1 MTISTTTVEASLQT
15 ALDATT
21 GTTEAKELLLL
32 GKAAEAITTVGSS
45 LTSILTTQGD
55 VLYRNA
61 TGPVRLAAGAAGE
74 VLKSGGAG
82 ANPTWGAASGA
93 ADFELASNMTAR
105 QVAQIDSTGKVG
117 GITQTTPISPS
128 VMLTTPWPNTS
139 GITNAGT
146 HYMCAVD
153 PSNPNR
159 FAMIVG
165 DGTSQIN
172 VGIVATNG
180 QVTWSAK
187 LPAGQGPNGSGQMAV
202 EWDPVNAGVLWS
214 RSGYGSSAIN
224 RFSVPTNGVTMTHL
238 GQITISDSTYNYGDL
253 SLHPTISGRFIVTNR
268 SSGNLELWD
277 LTSNTAATL
286 VTSQNLGTQN
296 SNHDFARFFLDD
308 GTKFLVVYGAA
319 AGGIYVRVGKLVVD
333 AITLGTAVHIGTE
346 GGNLFRGKS
355 FTWEPTFNSTT
366 GARFAVMSQFLHS
379 GGTGL
384 AVGTVTNAGDGTVT
398 VGTPILLSS
407 QTVDGVAL
415 PINLSDHDT
424 MQNVCFNPYNTT
436 QLMVNYSTHTGG
448 GIFDCSLVGNE
459 ITIGTTAVSV
469 GISGN
474 SITGSNGVYTSM
486 VNLGSTGRFVS
497 LMEGTG
503 SAIVNQ
509 HYKAAVSNLDADKV
523 MGFVTAAGSTGDTKT
538 VQYSGQIGGFSGLTI
553 GAKHYAQE
561 DASVTSTKVSTSVPV
576 GVAVNATTLQ
586 VRL

>member
-21 GTTEAKELLLL
+21 GATEAKELLLL
-32 GKAAEAITTVGSS
+32 GKAAEAITTVGGS

-55 VLYRNA
+55 VVYRNA
-61 TGPVRLAAGAAGE
+61 TGPVRLPAGAAGE

-105 QVAQIDSTGKVG
+105 QIAQIDSTGKVG
-117 GITQTTPISPS
+117 AITQTTPISPS
-128 VMLTTPWPNTS
+128 VMLATPWPNTS
-139 GITNAGT
+139 GITSAGDSFI
-146 HYMCAVD
+146 CAVD

-159 FAMIVG
+159 FAMMVG
-165 DGTSQIN
+165 DGYPQIT

-180 QVTWSAK
+180 QVTWGAK
-187 LPAGQGPNGSGQMAV
+187 ETRGPAPTMNGQMAI
-202 EWDPVNAGVLWS
+202 EWDPVNAGVLWT
-214 RSGYGSSAIN
+214 RSGYGANDIN
-224 RFSVPTNGVTMTHL
+224 RFSVPTGGVTMTHL
-238 GQITISDSTYNYGDL
+238 GSISLSGSGYNWGDL

-268 SSGNLELWD
+268 SSGTVQLWD

-286 VTSQNLGTQN
+286 VTTQSLGSGSSQA
-296 SNHDFARFFLDD
+296 DFARFFLDD
-308 GTKFLVVYGAA
+308 GTKFLVVYGAT
-319 AGGIYVRVGKLVVD
+319 GGIFARVAKLVGD
-333 AITLGTAVHIGTE
+333 AITLGTPVHIGTE
-346 GGNLFRGKS
+346 TNGLFRGKS

-366 GARFAVMSQFLHS
+366 GARFAVMCQYLHS

-407 QTVDGVAL
+407 QTVDGVGL
-415 PINLSDHDT
+415 PTNLSDYDT
-424 MQNVCFNPYNTT
+424 VQNVCFNPYGTD
-436 QLMVNYSTHTGG
+436 QLMVNFSTHAGG

-459 ITIGTTAVSV
+459 ITIGTTAVSSA
-469 GISGN
+469 ISGS
-474 SITGSNGVYTSM
+474 SITAGNGHYTSM

-497 LMEGTG
+497 LMEATG

-523 MGFVTAAGSTGDTKT
+523 MGFVTDAGSTGDTKT

-553 GAKHYAQE
+553 GAKHYVQE

-586 VRL
+586 VKL

>member
-1 MTISTTTVEASLQT
+1 MTINTTTVEASLQT
-15 ALDATT
+15 ALNATT

-61 TGPVRLAAGAAGE
+61 TGPARLAAGAAGE

-105 QVAQIDSTGKVG
+105 QIAQIDSTGKVG

-139 GITNAGT
+139 GITSAGD
-146 HYMCAVD
+146 HYICAVD

-159 FAMIVG
+159 FAMMVG
-165 DGTSQIN
+165 DGYPQIT

-180 QVTWSAK
+180 EVTWGAK
-187 LPAGQGPNGSGQMAV
+187 QTRGTAPSSNGQMAI
-202 EWDPVNAGVLWS
+202 EWDPVNAGVLWT
-214 RSGYGSSAIN
+214 RSGYAANDIN
-224 RFSVPTNGVTMTHL
+224 RFSVPTGGVTMTHL
-238 GQITISDSTYNYGDL
+238 GLISISGSGYNYGDL
-253 SLHPTISGRFIVTNR
+253 SLHPTISGRFIITNR
-268 SSGNLELWD
+268 SSGTVQLWD

-286 VTSQNLGTQN
+286 VTTQSLGSGSSQ
-296 SNHDFARFFLDD
+296 SDFAKFFLDD
-308 GTKFLVVYGAA
+308 GTKFLVVYVAT
-319 AGGIYVRVGKLVVD
+319 GGTFARVAKLVGD
-333 AITLGTAVHIGTE
+333 AITLGTPVHIGTQTT
-346 GGNLFRGKS
+346 GNFRGKS

-366 GARFAVMSQFLHS
+366 GARFAVMCQYLHS

-407 QTVDGVAL
+407 QTVDGVGL
-415 PINLSDHDT
+415 PANLSDYDT
-424 MQNVCFNPYNTT
+424 VQNVCFNPYGTT
-436 QLMVNYSTHTGG
+436 QLMVNFSTHAGG

-459 ITIGTTAVSV
+459 ITIGTTAVSSA
-469 GISGN
+469 ISGS
-474 SITGSNGVYTSM
+474 SITAGNGNYTSM

-523 MGFVTAAGSTGDTKT
+523 MGFVTDAGSTGDTKT

-553 GAKHYAQE
+553 GAKHYVQE

-586 VRL
+586 VKL

>member
-32 GKAAEAITTVGSS
+32 GKAAEAITTVGGS

-105 QVAQIDSTGKVG
+105 QIAQIDSTGKVG

-139 GITNAGT
+139 GITSAGNQ
-146 HYMCAVD
+146 YICAVD

-159 FAMIVG
+159 FAMMVG
-165 DGTSQIN
+165 DGYPQIT

-180 QVTWSAK
+180 QVTWGAK
-187 LPAGQGPNGSGQMAV
+187 DTRGTAPSSNGQMAI
-202 EWDPVNAGVLWS
+202 EWDPVNAGVLWA
-214 RSGYGSSAIN
+214 RSGYAANDIN
-224 RFSVPTNGVTMTHL
+224 RFSVPTGGVTLTHL
-238 GQITISDSTYNYGDL
+238 GSITISGSGYNWGDL
-253 SLHPTISGRFIVTNR
+253 SLHPTISGRFIITNR
-268 SSGNLELWD
+268 SSGTVQLWD

-286 VTSQNLGTQN
+286 VTTQSLGSGSTQA
-296 SNHDFARFFLDD
+296 DFARFFLDD
-308 GTKFLVVYGAA
+308 GTKFLVVYGAT
-319 AGGIYVRVGKLVVD
+319 GGVFARVAKLVGD
-333 AITLGTAVHIGTE
+333 AITLGTPVHIGTE
-346 GGNLFRGKS
+346 TNGTFRGKS

-366 GARFAVMSQFLHS
+366 GARFAVMCQFLHS

-415 PINLSDHDT
+415 PANLSDYDT
-424 MQNVCFNPYNTT
+424 VQNVCFSPYNTT
-436 QLMVNYSTHTGG
+436 QLMVNFSIHSGG

-459 ITIGTTAVSV
+459 ITIGTTAVSSTL
-469 GISGN
+469 SGN
-474 SITGSNGVYTSM
+474 SISAGNGYYTSM

-553 GAKHYAQE
+553 GAKHYVQE

-586 VRL
+586 VKL

>member
-32 GKAAEAITTVGSS
+32 GKAAEAITTVGGS

-105 QVAQIDSTGKVG
+105 QIAQIDSTGKVG
-117 GITQTTPISPS
+117 GITQTTPISSS
-128 VMLTTPWPNTS
+128 VMLTNPWPNTS
-139 GITNAGT
+139 AVTAGMQ
-146 HYMCAVD
+146 HFICAVD

-159 FAMIVG
+159 FAMMAG
-165 DGTSQIN
+165 DTTPQIN
-172 VGIVATNG
+172 VGIVSTNG

-187 LPAGQGPNGSGQMAV
+187 DERGSAPTTHGQMAI
-202 EWDPVNAGVLWS
+202 EWDPVNAGVLWA
-214 RSGYGSSAIN
+214 RSGYGANHIN
-224 RFSVPTNGVTMTHL
+224 RWSVPTGGVTMTHL
-238 GQITISDSTYNYGDL
+238 GSITISGSGYNWGDL
-253 SLHPTISGRFIVTNR
+253 SLHPTISGRFIITNR
-268 SSGNLELWD
+268 SSGTMALWD

-286 VTSQNLGTQN
+286 VTTQSLGSGSTQA
-296 SNHDFARFFLDD
+296 DYAKFFLDD
-308 GTKFLVVYGAA
+308 GTKFLVVYGAT
-319 AGGIYVRVGKLVVD
+319 GGIFARVGTLVGD

-346 GGNLFRGKS
+346 TNGTFRGKT

-366 GARFAVMSQFLHS
+366 GARFAVMSHYLHS

-415 PINLSDHDT
+415 PANLSDYDV

-436 QLMVNYSTHTGG
+436 QLMVNFSIHSGG

-469 GISGN
+469 VISGN
-474 SITGSNGVYTSM
+474 SITAGNGVYTSM

-497 LMEGTG
+497 LMEATG

>member
-32 GKAAEAITTVGSS
+32 GKAAEAITTVSGS

-55 VLYRNA
+55 VLYRDA

-105 QVAQIDSTGKVG
+105 QIAQIDSTGKVG
-117 GITQTTPISPS
+117 SITQTTPISPS

-139 GITNAGT
+139 GMTVGQLHFI
-146 HYMCAVD
+146 CAVD

-159 FAMIVG
+159 FAMMVG
-165 DGTSQIN
+165 DATPQIT

-180 QVTWSAK
+180 QVTWGAKDSRGSA
-187 LPAGQGPNGSGQMAV
+187 PNSGGQMAI
-202 EWDPVNAGVLWS
+202 EWDPVNAGVLWA
-214 RSGYGSSAIN
+214 RSGYAANHIN
-224 RFSVPTNGVTMTHL
+224 RFSVPTGGVTMTHL
-238 GQITISDSTYNYGDL
+238 GSIEISGSGYNYGDL
-253 SLHPTISGRFIVTNR
+253 SLHPTISGRFIITNR
-268 SSGNLELWD
+268 SSSTMALYD
-277 LTSNTAATL
+277 LANNTSATL
-286 VTSQNLGTQN
+286 VTTQALGSTTAQ
-296 SNHDFARFFLDD
+296 SEYAKFFLDD
-308 GTKFLVVYGAA
+308 GTKFLVVYGAT
-319 AGGIYVRVGKLVVD
+319 GGIFARVGKLVGD
-333 AITLGTAVHIGTE
+333 AITLGTPVHIGTE
-346 GGNLFRGKS
+346 TNGTFRAKS

-415 PINLSDHDT
+415 PTNLSDYDV

-436 QLMVNYSTHTGG
+436 QLMVNFSTHTGG

-459 ITIGTTAVSV
+459 ITIGTTAVSAAMT
-469 GISGN
+469 GN
-474 SITGSNGVYTSM
+474 SISAGNGPYTSM

-497 LMEGTG
+497 LMETTG

-553 GAKHYAQE
+553 GAKHYVQE

>member
-21 GTTEAKELLLL
+21 GATEAKELLLL

-55 VLYRNA
+55 VVYRNA

-105 QVAQIDSTGKVG
+105 QIAQIDSTGKVG

-139 GITNAGT
+139 GITSAGNQ
-146 HYMCAVD
+146 YICAVD

-159 FAMIVG
+159 FAMMVG
-165 DGTSQIN
+165 DGYPQIT

-180 QVTWSAK
+180 QVTWGAK
-187 LPAGQGPNGSGQMAV
+187 DTRGTAPSSNGQMAI
-202 EWDPVNAGVLWS
+202 EWDPVNAGVLWA
-214 RSGYGSSAIN
+214 RSGYAANDIN
-224 RFSVPTNGVTMTHL
+224 RFSVPTGGVTLTHL
-238 GQITISDSTYNYGDL
+238 GSITISGSGYNWGDL
-253 SLHPTISGRFIVTNR
+253 SLHPTISGRFIITNR
-268 SSGNLELWD
+268 SSGTVQLWD

-286 VTSQNLGTQN
+286 VTTQSLGSGSTQA
-296 SNHDFARFFLDD
+296 DFARFFLDD
-308 GTKFLVVYGAA
+308 GTKFLVVYGAT
-319 AGGIYVRVGKLVVD
+319 GGVFARVAKLVGD
-333 AITLGTAVHIGTE
+333 AITLGTPVHIGTE
-346 GGNLFRGKS
+346 TNGTFRGKS

-366 GARFAVMSQFLHS
+366 GARFAVMCQFLHS

-415 PINLSDHDT
+415 PANLSDYDT
-424 MQNVCFNPYNTT
+424 VQNVCFSPYNTT
-436 QLMVNYSTHTGG
+436 QLMVNFSIHSGG

-459 ITIGTTAVSV
+459 ITIGTTAVSSTL
-469 GISGN
+469 SGN
-474 SITGSNGVYTSM
+474 SISAGNGYYTSM

-553 GAKHYAQE
+553 GAKHYVQE

-586 VRL
+586 VKL